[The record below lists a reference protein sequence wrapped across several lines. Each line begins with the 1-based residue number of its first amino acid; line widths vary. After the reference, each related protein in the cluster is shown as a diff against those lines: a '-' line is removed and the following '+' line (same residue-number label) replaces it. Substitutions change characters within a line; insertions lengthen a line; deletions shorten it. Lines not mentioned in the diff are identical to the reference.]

1 MPDRT
6 HRFRTEASPVLWVIV
21 AEPAAQPDEAEGVAR
36 PVAVSLGGGDGVPG
50 GAVAD
55 GAESD

>member
-1 MPDRT
+1 M
-6 HRFRTEASPVLWVIV
+6 LWVIV